1 MSMSRRAFLRNG
13 GCAALGASAFVSS
26 LSRLGAV
33 SAHAAELPASDYR
46 ALVCVFLFGGN
57 DSWNTVVNL
66 DEYAA
71 YASARGALALPQA
84 ALRPIQPSN
93 DARRFG
99 LHPSLAEFESLF
111 ASGKLAVL
119 NNVGALVAPI
129 TRAEYLAHPELRPAN
144 LFSHSDQIFQ
154 WQSGG
159 SAPALPTGWGGR
171 VGDHTLELNGADAF
185 PMIVSLAG
193 APLFG
198 TGTSVRPLELTSS
211 GSIPLAGFSSSSTS
225 QTRYAAM
232 LQLLTLGAKRPFVG
246 AAGATLARAIDGD
259 RRLANALASA
269 PALQTVFP
277 ASGLADQLKL
287 VARCL
292 SVREALGVQRQIF
305 FVSLG
310 GFDTHA
316 NQLATQA
323 ALLTQLSQALGAF
336 QAATEELGLGA
347 QVTTF
352 THSDFSRT
360 YRSNGSGSDHAW
372 GGCHF
377 ILGGSVR
384 GGALYGQW
392 PTLALA
398 GPDDSGSSGRF
409 IPTTAVDQYTA
420 TLARW
425 YGLAP
430 SDLPVVFPNLGRFGS
445 ADLGF
450 MV

>member
-1 MSMSRRAFLRNG
+1 MSLSRRAFLRRG
-13 GCAALGASAFVSS
+13 TCAALGASALAST
-26 LSRLGAV
+26 LTRLGTL
-33 SAHAAELPASDYR
+33 SAHADELPATDYR

-57 DSWNTVVNL
+57 DSWNTVVDL
-66 DEYAA
+66 DNYAGYAA
-71 YASARGALALPQA
+71 ARGTLALPQA
-84 ALRPIQPSN
+84 ALRPIQPGN
-93 DARRFG
+93 DTRRLG
-99 LHPSLAEFESLF
+99 LHPSLAEFEALF
-111 ASGKLAVL
+111 GSGKLAIL
-119 NNVGALVAPI
+119 SNVGALVAPI
-129 TRAEYLAHPELRPAN
+129 TRADYLAHPELRPAN

-171 VGDHTLELNGADAF
+171 VGDHTLDLNGDAAF
-185 PMIVSLAG
+185 PMIVSLSG

-198 TGTSVRPLELTSS
+198 TGTSVRPLELTNS
-211 GSIPLAGFSSSSTS
+211 GSIPLSGFSSSATS
-225 QTRYAAM
+225 QTRYTA
-232 LQLLTLGAKRPFVG
+232 LRQLLTLGGKRPFVA
-246 AAGATLARAIDGD
+246 AAGATVARAIDSD
-259 RRLANALASA
+259 QRLSAALASA

-277 ASGLADQLKL
+277 TGSLADQLKL

-292 SVREALGVQRQIF
+292 SVRQALSVQRQIF

-316 NQLATQA
+316 NQLTTQA
-323 ALLTQLSQALGAF
+323 TLLTQLSQALGAF
-336 QAATEELGLGA
+336 QAATEELGIGP

-372 GGCHF
+372 GACHF

-384 GGALYGQW
+384 GGALYGRW

-409 IPTTAVDQYTA
+409 IPTTSVDQYTA

-425 YGLAP
+425 YGLP
-430 SDLPVVFPNLGRFGS
+430 STDVPAVFPNLGRFDN

-450 MV
+450 MA